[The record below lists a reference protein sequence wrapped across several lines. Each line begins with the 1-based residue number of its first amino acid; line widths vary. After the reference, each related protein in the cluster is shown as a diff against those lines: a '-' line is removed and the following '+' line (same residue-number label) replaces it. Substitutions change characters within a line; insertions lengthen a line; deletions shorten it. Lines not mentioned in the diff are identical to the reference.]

1 MTTLNAEPKK
11 NDETNVPVLDA
22 PPAKRQKIDPATINR
37 EKIPV
42 PEGMSKNQFKK
53 LQRQKKWE
61 DSKEKYKEIKR
72 EKRRAA
78 KIRQREAVAAAIESK
93 DDESYHS
100 AKKKQIPAHQRPTG
114 IQVIMDCEFDELMN
128 NKEIVSMSNQITRS
142 YSAKR
147 HCDYEIPL
155 KISSFNKNLKQRFD
169 KSVSQYVKWQGIE
182 FSENETLVDI
192 LPSEREN
199 VVYLTADTDEI
210 IETLEEGHT
219 YIIGGIVDKN
229 RHKLLCVNKAK
240 ELGLKVGKL
249 PIDKY
254 IEMNGRHVLATSHVY
269 ELLCKW
275 YEEGGDWKK
284 AFDIVLPPR
293 KVKKEE
299 EEADKEKS
307 VKGEGSSN
315 EDGEE
320 EVEEEEEEEDDD
332 DEQEREEDEGD
343 KEDKEDEQN

>member
-1 MTTLNAEPKK
+1 MTTLNGEPKK
-11 NDETNVPVLDA
+11 DEANIQVSDS

-78 KIRQREAVAAAIESK
+78 KVRQREAVAAAIESK
-93 DDESYHS
+93 DESYHL
-100 AKKKQIPAHQRPTG
+100 AKKKQIPAHQHPTG

-147 HCDYEIPL
+147 HCDYEVPL
-155 KISSFNKNLKQRFD
+155 KILSFNKNLKQRFD

-182 FSENETLVDI
+182 FSENEKLVDI

-254 IEMNGRHVLATSHVY
+254 IEMNGRQVLATSHVY

-284 AFDIVLPPR
+284 AFDVVLPPR

-299 EEADKEKS
+299 ADKGES
-307 VKGEGSSN
+307 VVGEGSSN

-320 EVEEEEEEEDDD
+320 EENEDVDDEEEEVEEVEEDKK
-332 DEQEREEDEGD
+332 GD
-343 KEDKEDEQN
+343 K